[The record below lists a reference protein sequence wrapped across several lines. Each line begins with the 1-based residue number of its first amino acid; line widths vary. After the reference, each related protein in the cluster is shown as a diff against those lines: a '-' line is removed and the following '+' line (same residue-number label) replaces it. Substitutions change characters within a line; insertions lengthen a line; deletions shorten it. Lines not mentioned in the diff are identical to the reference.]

1 MSRIAINWIAPLI
14 LLATGCTNL
23 PGNLSTGPEK
33 VAQLLEQQR
42 YGQAK
47 AVLSQVPETDPKY
60 AELQALR
67 KSVDKQA
74 AAYQRNTLEE
84 GKKLERS
91 GDWYEAQQHYQRALN
106 NLHESEKIKAAQ
118 DGLQLKI
125 DARVAALEIDLLM
138 VKGEWLKQGLII
150 RTKISRLLPPN
161 RIQSWRHGSVQKE
174 AKQVAAE
181 LGDLGNRAVDQG
193 DFSRAEQMYT
203 LALALHNDPAIEEA
217 RKALR
222 DKNRRAIVRNV
233 QAEHKALSISLQKAL
248 SQDQLGKAAAIA
260 ARLEKQGTPTKEEQ
274 KLIQQL
280 NRDIRTQVNKEL
292 ELGTLHYSRSEY
304 KEAVSAWNKVLTLEP
319 DNTEAA
325 IRIERANRILEKLR
339 QLSQEKAG

>member
-1 MSRIAINWIAPLI
+1 MSRLAINWIALLV

-33 VAQLLEQQR
+33 VAQLVEQQR
-42 YGQAK
+42 YGQAQ
-47 AVLSQVPETDPKY
+47 AVLSQVPETDPNY
-60 AELQALR
+60 AELQTLR

-84 GKKLERS
+84 GKKLEQR

-106 NLHESEKIKAAQ
+106 NLQESKKIKAAQ
-118 DGLQLKI
+118 DALQLKI

-138 VKGEWLKQGLII
+138 AKGEWLKQGLNI
-150 RTKISRLLPPN
+150 RTKISRLLP
-161 RIQSWRHGSVQKE
+161 RKRFQSWRHGSVQKE
-174 AKQVAAE
+174 AEQVAAE
-181 LGDLGNRAVDQG
+181 LGVLGNRVVDQG
-193 DFSRAEQMYT
+193 DFSLAEQMYT
-203 LALALHNDPAIEEA
+203 LALELHPDPAIEEA

-222 DKNRRAIVRNV
+222 DKKRRAIVRNA
-233 QAEHKALSISLQKAL
+233 QAEHKALLISLQEAL

-260 ARLEKQGTPTKEEQ
+260 TRLEKRGTLTKEEQ

-280 NRDIRTQVNKEL
+280 DRDIRTQVNKEL
-292 ELGTLHYSRSEY
+292 ELGTRHYSRSEY

-325 IRIERANRILEKLR
+325 NRIERANRILEKLR